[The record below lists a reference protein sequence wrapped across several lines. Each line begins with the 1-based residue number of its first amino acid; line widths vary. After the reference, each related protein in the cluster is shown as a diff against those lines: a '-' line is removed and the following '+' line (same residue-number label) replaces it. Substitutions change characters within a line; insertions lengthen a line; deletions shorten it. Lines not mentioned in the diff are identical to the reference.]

1 VIRRRSLLLAGAA
14 ASAAPALSGCS
25 VLAAPMAGALR
36 TEPPAGLPRRVDLPV
51 PFVAQD
57 DSLCGPATLAM
68 LLRAGGLSAEVGPL
82 TEQVYLP
89 GRGGSLQI
97 EMLAATRRNGALAF
111 VLAPQLTAVCTQLAA
126 GTPVAL
132 LLNLALPWWPRWH
145 YAVLTGY
152 DLDTG
157 RAWLHSGQ
165 TARAEWTLA
174 TLEHTWVRAGA
185 WALVALPPGRWPQAA
200 DDASAAAAAAAFERT
215 QGMDS
220 PAVLAAWRSAH
231 ERWPDGLAPT
241 LGLGNLWLARGD
253 AVAAASLF
261 ESAAR
266 AHDSAA
272 AWNNLAIARSRL
284 DQADAARQA
293 LTRAETRAR
302 EREPRWLA
310 EIQATRRELGL

>member
-1 VIRRRSLLLAGAA
+1 MTNRRSLLQAGAA
-14 ASAAPALSGCS
+14 AVGAPALTACS
-25 VLAAPMAGALR
+25 VLAAPMTGALR
-36 TEPPAGLPRRVDLPV
+36 TTPPAGLPRRVNLPV

-57 DSLCGPATLAM
+57 DTLCGPATLAM
-68 LLRAGGLSAEVGPL
+68 LLRAAGLAAELGTL
-82 TEQVYLP
+82 TGQVYLP

-111 VLAPQLTAVCTQLAA
+111 TLAPQLMAVCTQLAA

-157 RAWLHSGQ
+157 QVWLHSGQ
-165 TARAEWTLA
+165 TAHAEWTLT

-185 WALVALPPGRWPQAA
+185 WSMVALPPGQWPQAA
-200 DDASAAAAAAAFERT
+200 DDVAAAAAVAAFERG
-215 QGMDS
+215 QGVNS
-220 PAVLAAWRSAH
+220 PAVLEAWRSAH
-231 ERWPDGLAPT
+231 DRWPEGLAPT

-253 AVAAASLF
+253 AGIAASLF
-261 ESAAR
+261 EAAAR
-266 AHDSAA
+266 THDSAA

-284 DQADAARQA
+284 SDIEAARLA
-293 LTRAETRAR
+293 LTRAERRAR
-302 EREPRWLA
+302 EREPRWLP
-310 EIQATRRELGL
+310 EVLATRRELGL

>member
-1 VIRRRSLLLAGAA
+1 
-14 ASAAPALSGCS
+14 
-25 VLAAPMAGALR
+25 MTGALR
-36 TEPPAGLPRRVDLPV
+36 AAPPERLRRRVDLAV
-51 PFVAQD
+51 PFVGQD
-57 DSLCGPATLAM
+57 DTLCGPATLAM
-68 LLRAGGLSAEVGPL
+68 LLRAGGLGAELSTL

-111 VLAPQLTAVCTQLAA
+111 TLAPDLTAVCIQLAA

-132 LLNLALPWWPRWH
+132 LLNLSLPWWPRWH

-157 RAWLHSGQ
+157 QVWLHSGQ
-165 TARAEWTLA
+165 TAHAEWTLT

-185 WALVALPPGRWPQAA
+185 WAMVALPPGQWPSAA
-200 DDASAAAAAAAFERT
+200 DEVAAAAAVAAFERS
-215 QGMDS
+215 QGVNS
-220 PAVLAAWRSAH
+220 PAVLRAWRSAH
-231 ERWPDGLAPT
+231 ERWPEGLAPT

-253 AVAAASLF
+253 VSAAASLF

-266 AHDSAA
+266 THDSAA

-284 DQADAARQA
+284 GDTDAARLA
-293 LTRAETRAR
+293 ITRAETRAR
-302 EREPRWLA
+302 DREQRWLP
-310 EIQATRRELGL
+310 EVLATRRELGL